1 MCIIFL
7 YNGEYGVSTDEN
19 CLYYM
24 RARYYNPEI
33 KRFINQDVLTGS
45 ITDSPSLNRY
55 AYVEGNPISLADPF
69 GLSPAINW
77 HKPLG
82 WLSLLTLIPHPVT
95 FVIGSVASIANSA
108 LYEIIL

>member
-1 MCIIFL
+1 MCVIFL

-108 LYEIIL
+108 LYA